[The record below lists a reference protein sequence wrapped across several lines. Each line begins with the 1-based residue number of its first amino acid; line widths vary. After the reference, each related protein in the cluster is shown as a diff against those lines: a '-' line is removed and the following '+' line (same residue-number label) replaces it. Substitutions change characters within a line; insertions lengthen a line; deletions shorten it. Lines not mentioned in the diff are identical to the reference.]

1 MLFYKYYRVYKEYQP
16 MPFESPPLWIWAI
29 NYYTALKFSASILT
43 LPSRRHKSHLLTLT
57 FDCDLNI
64 ICWTLCAVNALVDDG
79 NNSRSPNGN
88 KRLYEDEI
96 SDQLLHVPT
105 GHHYLILYPDI
116 ETMRKVYASYIKR
129 QLEEQP
135 NSVVL
140 FLSYYDTTDNVRS
153 VLSSKGVRVK
163 DHEKNGS
170 MIILDIMKVL
180 HNPYF
185 QVPDIEKLRELATKT
200 EKQFG
205 DKTIFIIADMSVF
218 NHIKKAPEL
227 LEYEKTLHKDLKIER
242 WKELCLYNKRDF
254 ETMFTKDESKRLMEY
269 HKDKVII
276 MN

>member
-1 MLFYKYYRVYKEYQP
+1 M
-16 MPFESPPLWIWAI
+16 
-29 NYYTALKFSASILT
+29 
-43 LPSRRHKSHLLTLT
+43 
-57 FDCDLNI
+57 
-64 ICWTLCAVNALVDDG
+64 NALVDDD
-79 NNSRSPNGN
+79 NNSTNPNPNPNGN
-88 KRLYEDEI
+88 KRLYENEI

-105 GHHYLILYPDI
+105 GHHYLILYSTI

-153 VLSSKGVRVK
+153 VLSSKGVQVK
-163 DHEKNGS
+163 EREKNGS

-185 QVPDIEKLRELATKT
+185 QVPDIEKLRELARKT

-218 NHIKKAPEL
+218 NHTKKASEI
-227 LEYEKTLHKDLKIER
+227 LEYEKTLHKDLKVER

-254 ETMFTKDESKRLMEY
+254 ETMFTKDESNTLMEY
-269 HKDKVII
+269 HKDKVIL

>member
-1 MLFYKYYRVYKEYQP
+1 M
-16 MPFESPPLWIWAI
+16 
-29 NYYTALKFSASILT
+29 
-43 LPSRRHKSHLLTLT
+43 
-57 FDCDLNI
+57 
-64 ICWTLCAVNALVDDG
+64 NALVDDG
-79 NNSRSPNGN
+79 NNSTNPNPNPNGN
-88 KRLYEDEI
+88 KRLYENEI

-105 GHHYLILYPDI
+105 GHHYLILYSTI

-153 VLSSKGVRVK
+153 VLSSKGVQVK
-163 DHEKNGS
+163 EREKNGS

-185 QVPDIEKLRELATKT
+185 QVPDIEKLRELARKT

-218 NHIKKAPEL
+218 NHTKKASEI
-227 LEYEKTLHKDLKIER
+227 LEYEKTLHKDLKVER

-254 ETMFTKDESKRLMEY
+254 EIMFTKDESNTLMEY

>member
-1 MLFYKYYRVYKEYQP
+1 M
-16 MPFESPPLWIWAI
+16 
-29 NYYTALKFSASILT
+29 
-43 LPSRRHKSHLLTLT
+43 
-57 FDCDLNI
+57 
-64 ICWTLCAVNALVDDG
+64 NALVDDD
-79 NNSRSPNGN
+79 NNSTNPNPNPNGN

-105 GHHYLILYPDI
+105 GHHYLILYSTI

-153 VLSSKGVRVK
+153 VLSSKGVQVK
-163 DHEKNGS
+163 EREKNGS

-185 QVPDIEKLRELATKT
+185 QVPDIEKLRELARKT

-218 NHIKKAPEL
+218 NHTKKASEI
-227 LEYEKTLHKDLKIER
+227 LEYEKTLHKDLKVER

-254 ETMFTKDESKRLMEY
+254 ETMFTKDESNTLMEY
-269 HKDKVII
+269 HKDKVIL